1 MTVSVVAIVVSAS
14 VCTLY
19 IGFDFCRVIMECPF
33 VAVVRRPLLKHLC
46 EYMPHSVH
54 PTCKLLNFLR
64 MRVTCRS
71 VVQAVTSQLPRRI
84 VVLLRHAL
92 REVRDANE
100 TIRDSGFMWQ
110 LLFCGGKRQRDRL
123 PRPLNGL
130 VIDPDTGIPKGM
142 TIRYWDERQRKK
154 LITGWVRDS
163 DNVWRLHL

>member
-1 MTVSVVAIVVSAS
+1 
-14 VCTLY
+14 
-19 IGFDFCRVIMECPF
+19 MECPF
-33 VAVVRRPLLKHLC
+33 LKVVGRQDLTSLLCK
-46 EYMPHSVH
+46 YMPHSVH

-110 LLFCGGKRQRDRL
+110 LLFCGGKRKRDRL

-154 LITGWVRDS
+154 LITGWVRGR
-163 DNVWRLHL
+163 DNVWRLQL